1 MSFRVSPEGK
11 IQRKVRIQSE
21 RTRRKILLRHSWHLQ
36 KIKSAAGHR
45 HHIIHFIS
53 RFWEEISGTTVSAAT
68 SIMEAVTTEN
78 TPSPLP
84 SAMDTI
90 KVIRIGT
97 SSRAAMTIP
106 ALYARFRS
114 FLACRS
120 RISRDS
126 VSITLSMV

>member
-36 KIKSAAGHR
+36 KIKSPTPHK
-45 HHIIHFIS
+45 IHFIS

-84 SAMDTI
+84 PAMDTI